1 MIVSDRVAEVL
12 RRVLDLGLEHLGE
25 RRQHRAPTFSV
36 SSELR
41 RCATSRPTVTSR
53 FTGLPGWP
61 RPAARVDVGHV
72 DLLVLAPE
80 PLDVREL
87 EAEREQRGEVLVEG
101 FLVERVL
108 GEAPLDGWSSCL
120 VAHGFECV

>member
-1 MIVSDRVAEVL
+1 ML

-25 RRQHRAPTFSV
+25 RRQHRARRHV
-36 SSELR
+36 LR
-41 RCATSRPTVTSR
+41 VVGVAPLRDLEADGDLALHRLAR
-53 FTGLPGWP
+53 LAEEA
-61 RPAARVDVGHV
+61 RRARVDVGHV

-80 PLDVREL
+80 PLDVGEL

-108 GEAPLDGWSSCL
+108 GERLLLDGWSLCL